1 MSEHKDPVYVRLGA
15 DDGQVLLLFTKD
27 PEGTKPANISQ
38 WRIDHDECVEIA
50 RAMAH
55 AAFEVETGTQP
66 VGDALLPSLIEQHRM
81 KLTQR
86 FSLMLA
92 TMRQDKVMT
101 NGQIA
106 QRLVD
111 AALQEVF

>member
-1 MSEHKDPVYVRLGA
+1 MAEKNAAVYVRVG
-15 DDGQVLLLFTKD
+15 DEEGQVVVLFSKD
-27 PEGTKPANISQ
+27 PEGSTPANISQ
-38 WRIDHDECVEIA
+38 WRTDPTECLEIVA
-50 RAMAH
+50 AMAD
-55 AAFEVETGTQP
+55 AAFRADSGIKP
-66 VGDALLPSLIEQHRM
+66 VGPALKASLIEQHRM

-86 FSLMLA
+86 FSLMLT
-92 TMRQDKVMT
+92 TMRQDKLMS

>member
-15 DDGQVLLLFTKD
+15 DDGQVRLMFSKD
-27 PEGTKPANISQ
+27 VGGLQPANISQ
-38 WRIDHDECVEIA
+38 WVIDPKECLQISE
-50 RAMAH
+50 AMAT
-55 AAFEVETGTQP
+55 AAFEADTSIKP
-66 VGDALLPSLIEQHRM
+66 VGPALKATLVENHRM

-92 TMRQDKVMT
+92 TMRQDKMVS